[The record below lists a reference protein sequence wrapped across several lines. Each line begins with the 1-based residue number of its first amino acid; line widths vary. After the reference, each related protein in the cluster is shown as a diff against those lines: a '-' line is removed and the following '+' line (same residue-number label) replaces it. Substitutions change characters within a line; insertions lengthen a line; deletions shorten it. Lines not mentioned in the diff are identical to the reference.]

1 MKAAELK
8 DLSIDELRKRLAD
21 EEESLGNLRFQ
32 LATSQLES
40 PIRVRSV
47 RRDIAR
53 LKTFINEKQRAAAA
67 PTAKN
72 KEDTMSDEVR
82 TAPAAKRTTR
92 RKTRVGKVVS
102 NKMEKSILVAIERR
116 VPHPIYRKYFR
127 RTTKL
132 MAHDEKRAAGVGDTV
147 KIMETRPVSKLKR
160 WRLVEILEKA
170 K

>member
-1 MKAAELK
+1 
-8 DLSIDELRKRLAD
+8 
-21 EEESLGNLRFQ
+21 
-32 LATSQLES
+32 
-40 PIRVRSV
+40 
-47 RRDIAR
+47 
-53 LKTFINEKQRAAAA
+53 
-67 PTAKN
+67 
-72 KEDTMSDEVR
+72 MSDEVR

-132 MAHDEKRAAGVGDTV
+132 MAHDEKRAADVGDTV